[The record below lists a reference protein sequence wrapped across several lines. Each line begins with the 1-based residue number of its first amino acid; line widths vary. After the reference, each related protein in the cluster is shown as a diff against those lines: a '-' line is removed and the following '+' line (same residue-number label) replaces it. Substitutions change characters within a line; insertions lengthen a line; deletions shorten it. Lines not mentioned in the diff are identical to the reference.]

1 MTVGGLCD
9 VPFHSVR
16 ACVLVRSFID
26 RSRPFGTLRGDAA
39 ECSGGVYDERWWL
52 NELPRALS
60 LPGNQIRSSSFL
72 DQTPI
77 DDIDPFCEVTAAKII
92 SLSTRACA
100 RTHTHTHL
108 SIHLS
113 IYIHTHTYT
122 CISVEIT
129 SNVCLVFLIVSGFTD
144 SNASTFQVVLSK
156 GIANSDFIEEVSI
169 EMRIPEKWFRR

>member
-9 VPFHSVR
+9 VPFHSMR
-16 ACVLVRSFID
+16 ACVLVRSLID

-77 DDIDPFCEVTAAKII
+77 DDIDPFCEVTVAKII

-100 RTHTHTHL
+100 RTHTHL
-108 SIHLS
+108 SM
-113 IYIHTHTYT
+113 YIHTYIYIYQSRLPRTYVLRFWSFPVSLWLE
-122 CISVEIT
+122 CEH
-129 SNVCLVFLIVSGFTD
+129 VSGCFSRRYRISD
-144 SNASTFQVVLSK
+144 S
-156 GIANSDFIEEVSI
+156 I
-169 EMRIPEKWFRR
+169 